1 LEDDD
6 LFNEIGEKYGKGEM
20 MSSEV
25 KDILIECL

>member
-1 LEDDD
+1 LEDDE
-6 LFNEIGEKYGKGEM
+6 LFKEIGEKYGSGEM